1 MGSGTSRT
9 AGVIGMVVLV
19 AVFGAVLYGGSLF
32 VLAILDG
39 RSPRT
44 VAWVGFGALLFVVGG
59 LVGRGVATLSGAGD
73 ERATNVS
80 AVVGIL
86 LVASGLGAAYY
97 WANVHESTLVTQLGQ
112 ACRGDGVSDA
122 AAPGGASPR
131 VVVVDDSGHQ
141 IDWTDREAVWRADEV
156 SQAAYVAC
164 VDEQDVPIEVCEY
177 RPVPAGAPRSIE
189 RLEQFLT
196 VRVVEARTATEV
208 GTFDLRDAPR
218 ACREVE
224 TEGQGD
230 LHGKVGF
237 AAFSAELQ
245 KILAQLPQK

>member
-1 MGSGTSRT
+1 M
-9 AGVIGMVVLV
+9 
-19 AVFGAVLYGGSLF
+19 
-32 VLAILDG
+32 LAILDG

-44 VAWVGFGALLFVVGG
+44 VAWVGFGALLFMVGG
-59 LVGRGVATLSGAGD
+59 LVGRGVAILFGAGED
-73 ERATNVS
+73 RATSVS

-97 WANVHESTLVTQLGQ
+97 WANVHEPALVTELGQ
-112 ACRGDGVSDA
+112 ACRGDGVTDA

-131 VVVVDDSGHQ
+131 AVVVDDDGHQ
-141 IDWTDREAVWRADEV
+141 IDWTNHDAAWRADKV

-164 VDEQDVPIEVCEY
+164 VDAQEVSIEVCSY
-177 RPVPAGAPRSIE
+177 RPVPAGVARSIE
-189 RLEQFLT
+189 RLEQFIT

-224 TEGQGD
+224 AEGQGD

-237 AAFSAELQ
+237 ATFSGELE
-245 KILAQLPQK
+245 KVLAR